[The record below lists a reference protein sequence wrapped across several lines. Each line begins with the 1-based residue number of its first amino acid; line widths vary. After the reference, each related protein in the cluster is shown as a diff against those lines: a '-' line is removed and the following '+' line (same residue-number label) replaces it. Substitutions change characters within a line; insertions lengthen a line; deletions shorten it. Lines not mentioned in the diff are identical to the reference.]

1 MAAVCPVSVAGLADI
16 LRSAND
22 EGRKVHLGR
31 ESSGSPRDVTLSLE
45 HLDLPVEHCA
55 GDLIATVPAGA
66 TLAAVNDILGRNGQW
81 LPLDP
86 PDAARAT
93 IGAIVA
99 TNDSGPRR
107 HRFGAP
113 RDLIIG
119 VEMVLADGRIAK
131 GGGRVVKNVAGYDV
145 PRLMCGS
152 RGCLAI
158 VTSATFKL
166 SPLPLA
172 SRTVV
177 VQPGD
182 LQSLG
187 TLARS
192 IADEPL
198 TPSAIELDSPP
209 HRLLVRFEST
219 KDAVAAQAAALAAL
233 CLRQGVSATVVGEAE
248 ESVLWTSHEEH
259 VSRANG
265 TLLKISVLPT
275 DVSTVLGALEH
286 SASAHR
292 VEWHAAGRAALGV
305 LDVRL
310 SKSAD
315 HHAAVVS
322 DLRGAIAR
330 GSVVAIEADSSPTF
344 DRWGPMGDAWPLMR
358 AMKNRFD
365 PRNTLNP
372 GKGPGGL

>member
-1 MAAVCPVSVAGLADI
+1 
-16 LRSAND
+16 
-22 EGRKVHLGR
+22 
-31 ESSGSPRDVTLSLE
+31 
-45 HLDLPVEHCA
+45 
-55 GDLIATVPAGA
+55 
-66 TLAAVNDILGRNGQW
+66 
-81 LPLDP
+81 
-86 PDAARAT
+86 
-93 IGAIVA
+93 
-99 TNDSGPRR
+99 
-107 HRFGAP
+107 
-113 RDLIIG
+113 
-119 VEMVLADGRIAK
+119 
-131 GGGRVVKNVAGYDV
+131 
-145 PRLMCGS
+145 MCGS

-192 IADEPL
+192 IATEPL

-219 KDAVAAQAAALAAL
+219 KDAVAAQAAALTAL
-233 CLRQGVSATVVGEAE
+233 CLRHGVSTTVVGDAE
-248 ESVLWTSHEEH
+248 ESALWASHEEY
-259 VSRANG
+259 VSRASG

-286 SASAHR
+286 SASAHH

-310 SKSAD
+310 STSVD
-315 HHAAVVS
+315 RHAAVVS
-322 DLRGAIAR
+322 DVRTAVTR
-330 GSVVAIEADSSPTF
+330 GSVVAIEADSSPGL

-358 AMKNRFD
+358 ALKNRFD